1 MIQVQNVSQEFMVG
15 NSLHLAL
22 DNISFSAEAQDIV
35 AIMGPSGSGKSTLL
49 NIIGGLLTPTKGHV
63 SINGV
68 NISSLSDNE
77 VSSLRSK
84 LIGFVFQNFNLIPVF
99 TAFENV
105 EYPLLLQDVPQ
116 KERQERVMY
125 ILGQVGLEKYAKS
138 LPNHMSGGQQQRV
151 AIARALITKPK
162 VLLGDEPTANLDE
175 KTAREVLELML
186 QLNREIGASL
196 IFSTHDNRVAN
207 VASRVCELHSG
218 VMRS

>member
-1 MIQVQNVSQEFMVG
+1 MIRVHDVSQEFMVG

-22 DNISFSAEAQDIV
+22 DNISFSAAASEIV

-49 NIIGGLLTPTKGHV
+49 NIMGGLLTPTRGYV
-63 SINGV
+63 AINDV
-68 NISSLSDNE
+68 NISKLSDNE
-77 VSSLRSK
+77 VSALRSR

-105 EYPLLLQDVPQ
+105 EYPLLLQDVSP
-116 KERQERVMY
+116 KERQDRVMD
-125 ILGQVGLEKYAKS
+125 ILAKVGLEKYAKS

-151 AIARALITKPK
+151 AIARALIARPK

-196 IFSTHDNRVAN
+196 IFSTHDQRVAD

>member
-1 MIQVQNVSQEFMVG
+1 MVG